1 MLPRSLLLHNL
12 LNRHGNSPH
21 HKCLRIHR
29 TDMRTGK
36 SFRMLSGATAFA
48 RCAHDIIMPCNMY
61 TGSHN
66 NIIMTQRQSTRR
78 IAAL

>member
-12 LNRHGNSPH
+12 LNRHGNAPH
-21 HKCLRIHR
+21 HKCPRIHR
-29 TDMRTGK
+29 ADMRTGK
-36 SFRMLSGATAFA
+36 SFRTLSGEKSFA
-48 RCAHDIIMPCNMY
+48 RCVHDIMPCNMY
-61 TGSHN
+61 TVSHN

>member
-12 LNRHGNSPH
+12 LNRHGNAPH
-21 HKCLRIHR
+21 HKYPRIHR
-29 TDMRTGK
+29 ADMRTGK
-36 SFRMLSGATAFA
+36 SFRILPCTTTFA
-48 RCAHDIIMPCNMY
+48 RCAHGIMY
-61 TGSHN
+61 TVSHN

>member
-12 LNRHGNSPH
+12 LNRHGNALR
-21 HKCLRIHR
+21 HKYSRIHR
-29 TDMRTGK
+29 ADMRIDK
-36 SFRMLSGATAFA
+36 SFRMLPCATAFA
-48 RCAHDIIMPCNMY
+48 RCAHDIMPCNMY